1 MKEAL
6 KIAFFLLALTVL
18 ALVIPPVIGQ
28 SQSQSSST
36 NNVIGDAYEL
46 KPGQAVQHSISKAGE
61 ANYFLLPVETSG
73 IISVSLDNVPSD
85 MKPRITISNE
95 YAGLWASAG
104 IADKTATNAGDSLT
118 LEKDVIG
125 PSGYYITV
133 WDADGKAHSSPY
145 SLTVNF
151 KPAPDANEPNN
162 LLGEATYVKPNQ
174 QVNAYICPGDDVDT
188 YRLDV
193 NTSGILTL
201 EMDEVPEDMKPH
213 ITLSNEYS
221 GLWASAGM
229 ADKTATNAGDSL
241 TLEKDLL
248 GPSGYYISVTDV
260 DRKGHANPYS
270 LTFAFEPAP
279 DPNEPN
285 EDIGDATEIKL
296 DQPIT
301 AYICPGSDKD
311 FYKLYMS
318 NPGVVVFKISDVPED
333 MRSYI
338 SIRDKNNRQIADKSA
353 TNPEDS
359 LTLEKDLEAGWSYIA
374 IWDADGKAHSQ
385 PYTLTATMK
394 P

>member
-1 MKEAL
+1 MKASF
-6 KIAFFLLALTVL
+6 KIAIFLASLMVL
-18 ALVIPPVIGQ
+18 AIIIPSVIGQ
-28 SQSQSSST
+28 GQSQGTST
-36 NNVIGDAYEL
+36 NNVIGDALEL
-46 KPGQAVQHSISKAGE
+46 KSGQTVQQSISKAGE
-61 ANYFLLPVETSG
+61 ANYFILPVETSG
-73 IISVSLDNVPSD
+73 IISISLESVPED
-85 MKPRITISNE
+85 MKPRVVISNE
-95 YAGLWASAG
+95 YGGLWASAG

-133 WDADGKAHSSPY
+133 WDANGKAHSAPY
-145 SLTVNF
+145 SLTVDF

-162 LLGEATYVKPNQ
+162 LLGEATIVKPNQ
-174 QVNAYICPGDDVDT
+174 QVTAYVCPGDDVDT

-201 EMDEVPEDMKPH
+201 KMDEVPEDMKTH
-213 ITLSNEYS
+213 MTLGNEYS

-229 ADKTATNAGDSL
+229 ADKTATNADDSL
-241 TLEKDLL
+241 TLEKDLQ
-248 GPSGYYISVTDV
+248 GPSGYYIAVTDA

-279 DPNEPN
+279 DQNEPN

-296 DQPIT
+296 DQPVT
-301 AYICPGSDKD
+301 AYVCPGSDKD

-318 NPGVVVFKISDVPED
+318 SPGVVVFKVSDVPED

-374 IWDADGKAHSQ
+374 VWDADGKAHSQ
-385 PYTLTATMK
+385 PYTLAASVK